1 MIANDSINDS
11 ICIDNV
17 NNDYTTQEMVIGFY
31 KLTLYSMAKNRTRF
45 PVSTEFYGEK
55 SQQSTML

>member
-1 MIANDSINDS
+1 MILNDSINDS

-31 KLTLYSMAKNRTRF
+31 KLTLYSMAKNRLRISVVLHES
-45 PVSTEFYGEK
+45 VS
-55 SQQSTML
+55 QSVVKQ